1 MKLSKK
7 ARYTLGIG
15 AILVVTGGSLAAVP
29 FSSTPQPKE
38 RIPDPVLSA
47 KTDFAPLT
55 PPQAVPRNVLGALYV
70 PKAST
75 VLAWINY
82 DRSNGTF
89 DRSVEL
95 GLNMSLSQEGN
106 FFQAAL
112 RHYGWTVV
120 ADKTIPGGT
129 EIFGRI
135 AGNDGNFWEVG
146 IKTPFQLPQMGA
158 SVHRAKGVPSAFT
171 RVAEV
176 RLLQLGDA

>member
-1 MKLSKK
+1 MKLSRK

-15 AILVVTGGSLAAVP
+15 AIVFVTAGSLAAVP
-29 FSSTPQPKE
+29 FSSAPHPTEK
-38 RIPDPVLSA
+38 IPGPVLSA
-47 KTDFAPLT
+47 KVDFAPLT
-55 PPQAVPRNVLGALYV
+55 PPQAVPRNVLGALYL

-89 DRSVEL
+89 DRSIEL
-95 GLNMSLSQEGN
+95 GLDMSLAQEGR

-120 ADKTIPGGT
+120 EDKTIPGGT

-135 AGNDGNFWEVG
+135 AGSDGNFWEVG

-158 SVHRAKGVPSAFT
+158 SVHRAKGTTPAFT
-171 RVAEV
+171 RIAEV